1 MLADH
6 PARVLAGSASLGAE
20 AWRAGGD
27 ADRQLRLVG
36 DVLTHEIGQRNFGGG
51 DEPELLNRR
60 ENRTRMLWVLNVPTS
75 IFVLS

>member
-6 PARVLAGSASLGAE
+6 AARVLAGSASLGAE
-20 AWRAGGD
+20 ARRAGGD

-51 DEPELLNRR
+51 DEPELLNCR